1 MRSGGHTTSRRRVAP
16 STSTALGARAWRTG
30 RRVRRRLP
38 DGQHRGG
45 CAEGGGGLL
54 PEMRASRMTEIARK
68 VEEVSVREWGERRA
82 VSMVGLAPE
91 FLAVQEKAVKIAA
104 FDEPVLI
111 VGESGVG
118 KESLAQAIYLL
129 GARRGRPF
137 VAVNC
142 PQYQEGNL
150 TVSELFGHKKGS
162 FTGAIA
168 DRKGCFEVADGGVIF
183 LDEIADLHIS
193 AQVMLLRALAFG
205 EFQPLGAVETRT
217 VNVRVVAATNRAIDK
232 LVVAEHFRNDLFFRL
247 RYFHIRVPPLRER
260 GEDWRLLVDY
270 FLARLRA
277 QYGVDKQ
284 FSPASLKILGEYGW
298 PGNVRELSSIVT
310 MGYALCDGQ
319 LIEPD
324 DFVSQLAAPDEGKS
338 ANDEDLYRR
347 LVVSAEDFW
356 DTVYTPF
363 MERELN
369 RAQVRALVRLG
380 LARSDGSYRKMLE
393 DFHVPASDY
402 QKFMDFL
409 RHHRLKP

>member
-1 MRSGGHTTSRRRVAP
+1 
-16 STSTALGARAWRTG
+16 
-30 RRVRRRLP
+30 
-38 DGQHRGG
+38 
-45 CAEGGGGLL
+45 
-54 PEMRASRMTEIARK
+54 MTEIARR
-68 VEEVSVREWGERRA
+68 VEAVSIQEWGERRA

-91 FLAVQEKAVKIAA
+91 FLAVQEKVVKIAA

-118 KESLAQAIYLL
+118 KESLAQALYLL
-129 GARRGRPF
+129 GGRRGRPF

-205 EFQPLGAVETRT
+205 EFQPLGAAQTRT

-247 RYFHIRVPPLRER
+247 RYFHIKVPALRER
-260 GEDWRLLVDY
+260 GDDWRLLMDC

-277 QYGVDKQ
+277 QYGVDKR
-284 FSPASLKILGEYGW
+284 FSPESLKILRDYDW

-319 LIEPD
+319 LIEPG
-324 DFVSQLAAPDEGKS
+324 DFVSQLETNGERRDGNEAE
-338 ANDEDLYRR
+338 LYRR
-347 LVVSAEDFW
+347 LASNGEDFW
-356 DTVYTPF
+356 TAVYTPF

-369 RAQVRALVRLG
+369 RAQVKALIRLG
-380 LARSDGSYRKMLE
+380 LARTDGSYRALLD
-393 DFHVPASDY
+393 DFGIPPSDY
-402 QKFMDFL
+402 QRFMDFL
-409 RHHRLKP
+409 RHQRLKP